1 MLFYR
6 IFPAIAAGCAAL
18 MDIQRAKV
26 DNGWL
31 LFCVLVSLFTRIW
44 KMDVSSLGSWICGLL
59 VPILILGILFIF
71 RMLGAGDIKLLS
83 VIGSM
88 IGPTKILNCISYSF
102 LIGAVISAALM
113 ISSGIVCQRILYLLH
128 YISVQNRKK
137 RTLLQKRYAVGKL
150 SFHSSYIFKCIALCG
165 RCLLKK
171 NIFAVCDLEVD
182 YALNFMD
189 YLNHKKNI
197 PFEIQ
202 AFTNVES
209 LIAYGKMNHIELLLI
224 SQKAMCRQVQEL
236 EIGKIVILSEG
247 VHPPDLDRYPSVYK
261 YQASSDVVRE
271 VMACYGAEKAVA
283 PAVFPVLKKT
293 TEIYAVYSPL
303 GRCLKTSFA
312 LTLGQILAKER
323 AVLYL
328 NLEEYSGFEEMLGKG
343 FAQNLSDLLY
353 FVRQE
358 NGNLIYKMNSMVQTI
373 NNLDFIPPVRTPE
386 DIRGTAW
393 EDWEKL
399 IQEIVLHSNYEFVI
413 LDIGGAV
420 DGTFQVLDMC
430 RRIYMPVLS
439 DPVSISKIAQFE
451 NLIRIWDYPQILTRT
466 VKVRPPFHGGNVA
479 PENYIEGLLWS
490 ELGDYVREI
499 LRKEKE

>member
-1 MLFYR
+1 M
-6 IFPAIAAGCAAL
+6 
-18 MDIQRAKV
+18 
-26 DNGWL
+26 
-31 LFCVLVSLFTRIW
+31 
-44 KMDVSSLGSWICGLL
+44 
-59 VPILILGILFIF
+59 
-71 RMLGAGDIKLLS
+71 
-83 VIGSM
+83 
-88 IGPTKILNCISYSF
+88 
-102 LIGAVISAALM
+102 
-113 ISSGIVCQRILYLLH
+113 
-128 YISVQNRKK
+128 
-137 RTLLQKRYAVGKL
+137 
-150 SFHSSYIFKCIALCG
+150 
-165 RCLLKK
+165 KK

-328 NLEEYSGFEEMLGKG
+328 NLESYSGFEELLGKK
-343 FAQNLSDLLY
+343 FPANLSDLFY
-353 FVRQE
+353 YVRQGNE
-358 NGNLIYKMNSMVQTI
+358 NLIHRMNGMIQTV
-373 NNLDFIPPVRTPE
+373 NNLDFIPPVRTPS
-386 DIRGTAW
+386 DIRTVDW
-393 EDWEKL
+393 EDWERL
-399 IQEIVLHSNYEFVI
+399 LQEIVLHSSYEVLI
-413 LDIGGAV
+413 LD
-420 DGTFQVLDMC
+420 
-430 RRIYMPVLS
+430 LS
-439 DPVSISKIAQFE
+439 
-451 NLIRIWDYPQILTRT
+451 LIHI
-466 VKVRPPFHGGNVA
+466 
-479 PENYIEGLLWS
+479 
-490 ELGDYVREI
+490 
-499 LRKEKE
+499 